1 MAEIK
6 FYRGI
11 AEKYNREIHGD
22 GIYFATN
29 TLQIIH
35 DGKSYGISSQIDLS
49 EYATK
54 DFVSDNLCG
63 FIKDLYFDPETG
75 EFNYTKRKKVYTPI
89 VNEYGEE
96 DYQITYVDTPV
107 KFSIRSI
114 LSGTVKDIS
123 FTYSEEG
130 DGMISYVQLEEKTVM
145 LETGIEK
152 TVLTEKTSKV
162 EIPTAS
168 YEGSSYL
175 NGLMSGKDKETLDNV
190 SDTLRWKSPNQ

>member
-35 DGKSYGISSQIDLS
+35 DGRSYGISSQIDLS

-63 FIKDLYFDPETG
+63 FIKDLHFDAETG
-75 EFNYTKRKKVYTPI
+75 EFNYTKRKKNYTPYI
-89 VNEYGEE
+89 NEYGEE
-96 DYQITYVDTPV
+96 DIMVSYSDSPV
-107 KFSIRSI
+107 KFSIRPI
-114 LSGTVKDIS
+114 LSGMVKDIA
-123 FTYSEEG
+123 FTHSEEG
-130 DGMISYVQLEEKTVM
+130 GGMISYVQLEEKTVM

-152 TVLTEKTSKV
+152 TVLTEKTSNV

-175 NGLMSGKDKETLDNV
+175 NGLMSGKDKETLDNI
-190 SDTLRWKSPNQ
+190 SDTLRWKSPN